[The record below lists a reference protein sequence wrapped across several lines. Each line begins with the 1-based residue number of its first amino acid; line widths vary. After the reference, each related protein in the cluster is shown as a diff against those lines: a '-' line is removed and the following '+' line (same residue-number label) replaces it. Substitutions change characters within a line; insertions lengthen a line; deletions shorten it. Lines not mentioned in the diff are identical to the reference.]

1 MDVSHRGRRL
11 SPELRS
17 KSSFDV
23 DLEVRSM
30 NRTHRDE
37 ALDGLN
43 AAVPSDP
50 ADDAQI
56 ESNCWPELKPL
67 PNFGEQFREL
77 GIEYGETISCS
88 GMGSTRRSRVYIYIV
103 GVQTR
108 LKFGSNSE
116 LTIYKIRKSLE
127 IHISRSKYYR
137 CLQKIQKNS
146 YKCFGT

>member
-88 GMGSTRRSRVYIYIV
+88 GMGSTRRSRVYIYI
-103 GVQTR
+103 
-108 LKFGSNSE
+108 
-116 LTIYKIRKSLE
+116 
-127 IHISRSKYYR
+127 
-137 CLQKIQKNS
+137 
-146 YKCFGT
+146 